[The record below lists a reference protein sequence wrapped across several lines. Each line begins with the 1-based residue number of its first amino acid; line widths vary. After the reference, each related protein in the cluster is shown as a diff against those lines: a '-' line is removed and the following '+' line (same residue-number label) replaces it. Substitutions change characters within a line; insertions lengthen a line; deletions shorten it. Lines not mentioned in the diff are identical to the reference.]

1 MTSSPSPPRPQ
12 FLHPATNGS
21 VQTVTLGRS
30 TRIDCQVT
38 NLNGYQV
45 ELLISQRGSAT
56 DSHCSAQ
63 VSWLRRRGAE
73 VSLLTTNLLVFSLD
87 SRLGVSLEPGQN
99 NWGLVI
105 QSAQERDR
113 GSYLCQVRD
122 WLTST

>member
-38 NLNGYQV
+38 NLNGY
-45 ELLISQRGSAT
+45 
-56 DSHCSAQ
+56 Q